1 MNRQPIGKRLDA
13 QKDQRQEK
21 MASEDEMAGGHPCE
35 HESEQTLGDS
45 EGQGRLVCYSLW
57 GCKESDMI

>member
-1 MNRQPIGKRLDA
+1 MNRQPIGKVLDA

-35 HESEQTLGDS
+35 HEFGKIPGD
-45 EGQGRLVCYSLW
+45 GKG
-57 GCKESDMI
+57 